1 MKHLKHGVALLVVLI
16 ALFVASLGASFS
28 DFTANSSGI
37 SIDSTYRVTKDG
49 DYLIGASGLHW

>member
-37 SIDSTYRVTKDG
+37 SIESTYQVTTDG